1 MSKKSEF
8 SWIWKQGG
16 HYKMS
21 KIIAT
26 SAIRGAYK
34 IIEKADKIL
43 QDSIKKHGAEQHIE
57 FPNTGYYLP
66 IIYSMT
72 GIAVE
77 KLSDAQKVM
86 EEIKKLLPPIPSE
99 KLWLPY
105 LGGTLDAG
113 IATIWA
119 EEIIEVIKYLDGP
132 PPVDGIWVGAATDV
146 IIRERG
152 IEFVDGTAPGFAAC
166 VGACS
171 DSSNAV
177 KIARELQEK
186 NIYVFMTGSTDG
198 KSMSEQLVE
207 EGVELGWNTRLIP
220 FGKDI
225 TSTIYA
231 LGFAARA
238 ALSFGGVQ
246 AGDYKRMLQY
256 NKDRV
261 FAFVLALGEV
271 DEEKYA
277 NAAGAISFGFP
288 TIADT
293 PIPEILPRGVCTY
306 EHVVSNIPDEEIVSR
321 AIEVRGLKITVDKVD
336 IPVAFGPAFEGERVR
351 KEDTYVEFGG
361 NRSEVV
367 EFLHMAESSEIED
380 GKIEVFGPEVDD
392 MPPDSVLPL
401 GIEVLVYGRKMQTD
415 FEPVMERQ
423 IHYFINY
430 ATGIFHMGQ
439 RDIIWVRF
447 SKEAVKNGFKIK
459 HLGTILHAKMHSTF
473 GNIMDKIQVKIFTNP
488 EDVAVLKQKAKG
500 VFKLRDERLRTLTDE
515 SVDIFYSCSLCQSF
529 APNHVCAISPER
541 PGLCGAYNWLDCR
554 AAFEINP
561 TGPNQ
566 PIKKGE
572 TLDERLGK
580 WKGVNEFI
588 YKISNQK
595 LESFSAYSMM
605 VDPMTSCGCFEVII
619 TILPIT
625 NGVMAVNREYSEM
638 TPCGMKFSTIAGMV
652 GGGIQTPGFIGVS
665 KYFIGSKKF
674 ILADG
679 GLKRLVWMP
688 KQLKEEIL
696 ALLES
701 RSAEMGIPDFVSKIA
716 TEEEAAT
723 EEEVLQWIAKVNHP
737 VIEMEPMM

>member
-1 MSKKSEF
+1 
-8 SWIWKQGG
+8 
-16 HYKMS
+16 MS

-26 SAIRGAYK
+26 SAIKGAYK
-34 IIEKADKIL
+34 IVKKAEEIL
-43 QDSIKKHGAEQHIE
+43 KNSIDKHGPEQKIE

-77 KLSDAQKVM
+77 TLSDAVKVI
-86 EEIKKLLPPIPSE
+86 EEAKKLLPAVPAE

-113 IATIWA
+113 IATLWA
-119 EEIIEVIKYLDGP
+119 EEIIEAIKYLDGP
-132 PPVDGIWVGAATDV
+132 SPVEGIWLGAATDV

-166 VGACS
+166 VGACK
-171 DSSNAV
+171 DNKTAV

-186 NIYVFMTGSTDG
+186 NIYVFISGNTNGI
-198 KSMSEQLVE
+198 SMAEQLYE
-207 EGVELGWNTRLIP
+207 EGVELGWDTRLVP

-225 TSTIYA
+225 TATVYS

-246 AGDYKRMLQY
+246 PGDYRRMLLY

-277 NAAGAISFGFP
+277 NAAGAINFGFP

-306 EHVVSNIPDEEIVSR
+306 EHVVSNIPDEEIVSK

-336 IPVAFGPAFEGERVR
+336 IPVAFGAAFEGERVR
-351 KEDTYVEFGG
+351 KENTYIEFGG
-361 NRSEVV
+361 NITEAV
-367 EFLHMAESSEIED
+367 EYLHMADSSEVED

-392 MPPDSVLPL
+392 VSEGSALPL
-401 GIEVLVYGRKMQTD
+401 GIEVLVSGRKMQED

-439 RDIIWVRF
+439 RDIVWVRF
-447 SKEAVKNGFKIK
+447 SKDAVKSGFKIR
-459 HLGTILHAKMHSTF
+459 HLGVIIHAKMHSTF
-473 GNIMDKIQVKIFTNP
+473 ANIMDKIQIKIYTNP
-488 EDVAVLKQKAKG
+488 EDVSELKHRAKEA
-500 VFKLRDERLRTLTDE
+500 FRIRDERLKTLTDE
-515 SVDIFYSCSLCQSF
+515 TVDTFYSCTLCQSF
-529 APNHVCAISPER
+529 APNHVCVVSPER
-541 PGLCGAYNWLDCR
+541 PGLCGAYNWLDCK

-561 TGPNQ
+561 AGPNQ
-566 PIKKGE
+566 PIKKSE
-572 TLDERLGK
+572 TIDENLGI
-580 WKGVNEFI
+580 WKGVNEFV
-588 YKISNQK
+588 YKASHQK

-605 VDPMTSCGCFEVII
+605 VDPMTSCGCFEVIV
-619 TILPIT
+619 TILPTT
-625 NGVMAVNREYSEM
+625 NGVMAVNREYSDM

-652 GGGIQTPGFIGVS
+652 GGGIQTPGFIGIS
-665 KYFIGSKKF
+665 KYFIASKKF
-674 ILADG
+674 IRADG

-688 KQLKEEIL
+688 RQLKEEIGQ
-696 ALLES
+696 LLKE
-701 RSAEMGIPDFVSKIA
+701 RAEEMGMPDFVDKIA
-716 TEEEAAT
+716 TEENATT
-723 EEEVLQWIAKVNHP
+723 EEEVLKWMMDVGHP
-737 VIEMEPMM
+737 ALEMEPIM

>member
-1 MSKKSEF
+1 
-8 SWIWKQGG
+8 
-16 HYKMS
+16 MS

-26 SAIRGAYK
+26 SAIKGANK
-34 IIEKADKIL
+34 IIEKAEKTLKNAID
-43 QDSIKKHGAEQHIE
+43 KHGPEQRIE

-72 GIAVE
+72 GITVE
-77 KLSDAQKVM
+77 KLSDAK
-86 EEIKKLLPPIPSE
+86 EILGEAKKLLPPVPSE

-113 IATIWA
+113 IATLWA
-119 EEIIEVIKYLDGP
+119 EEIIEVIKYMDGP
-132 PPVDGIWVGAATDV
+132 SPVEGIWLGAATDV

-166 VGACS
+166 VGACK
-171 DSSNAV
+171 DSKTAV

-198 KSMSEQLVE
+198 KTMSEQLME
-207 EGVELGWNTRLIP
+207 EGVELGWDTRLVP

-225 TSTIYA
+225 TATIYA

-246 AGDYKRMLQY
+246 AGDFRRMLLY

-277 NAAGAISFGFP
+277 NAAGAINFGFP

-306 EHVVSNIPDEEIVSR
+306 EHVVSNVPDEEIVSK

-336 IPVAFGPAFEGERVR
+336 IPVAFGAAFEGERVR
-351 KEDTYVEFGG
+351 KEDTYIEFGG
-361 NRSEVV
+361 NISEAI
-367 EFLHMAESSEIED
+367 EFLHMADSSEVED
-380 GKIEVFGPEVDD
+380 GKVEVFGPEVDD
-392 MPPDSVLPL
+392 VQVGSALPL
-401 GIEVLVYGRKMQTD
+401 GIEVLVYGRKMQSD

-439 RDIIWVRF
+439 RDISWIRF
-447 SKEAVKNGFKIK
+447 SKEAVKSGFKIR
-459 HLGTILHAKMHSTF
+459 HLGVILHAKMHSTF
-473 GNIMDKIQVKIFTNP
+473 GNIMDKIQIKLYTNP
-488 EDVAVLKQKAKG
+488 EDVAILKQKAKE
-500 VFKLRDERLRTLTDE
+500 VFRQRDERLRTLTDE
-515 SVDIFYSCSLCQSF
+515 SVDTFYSCTLCQSF

-541 PGLCGAYNWLDCR
+541 PGLCGAYNWLDCK

-561 TGPNQ
+561 VGPNQ
-566 PIKKGE
+566 PIKKGD
-572 TLDERLGK
+572 TLDERMGI
-580 WKGVNEFI
+580 WKGVNEFV
-588 YKISNQK
+588 YKVSHQK

-605 VDPMTSCGCFEVII
+605 SDPMTSCGCFEVIV
-619 TILPIT
+619 TILPTT
-625 NGVMAVNREYSEM
+625 NGVMAVNREFSEM

-665 KYFIGSKKF
+665 KYFICSKKF
-674 ILADG
+674 IRADG
-679 GLKRLVWMP
+679 GLRRLVWMP
-688 KQLKEEIL
+688 KQLKEEIRG
-696 ALLES
+696 LLQE
-701 RSAEMGIPDFVSKIA
+701 RAEEMGIPDFLDKIA
-716 TEEEAAT
+716 TEENAAT
-723 EEEVLQWIAKVNHP
+723 EEEVLKWIMDANHP
-737 VIEMEPMM
+737 VLEMEPIM

>member
-1 MSKKSEF
+1 
-8 SWIWKQGG
+8 
-16 HYKMS
+16 MS

-26 SAIRGAYK
+26 SAIKGAYR
-34 IIEKADKIL
+34 IIEKAEDLLKAS
-43 QDSIKKHGAEQHIE
+43 QEKHGPDKTLE

-72 GIAVE
+72 GMAVE
-77 KLSDAQKVM
+77 KLSDAEKVL
-86 EEIKKLLPPIPSE
+86 EETRKLLPPVPAE

-113 IATIWA
+113 IATLWA
-119 EEIIEVIKYLDGP
+119 EEIIEAIKYIDGP
-132 PPVDGIWVGAATDV
+132 SPVEGIWLGAATDV

-166 VGACS
+166 VGACKES
-171 DSSNAV
+171 KIAV

-198 KSMSEQLVE
+198 KTMSEQLME
-207 EGVELGWNTRLIP
+207 EGVELGWDTRLVP

-225 TSTIYA
+225 TATIYS

-246 AGDYKRMLQY
+246 PGDYRRMLLY

-277 NAAGAISFGFP
+277 NAAGAINFGFP

-306 EHVVSNIPDEEIVSR
+306 EHVVSNIPDEEIVTR

-336 IPVAFGPAFEGERVR
+336 IPVSFGAAFEGERVR
-351 KEDTYVEFGG
+351 KENTYIEFGG
-361 NRSEVV
+361 NVTEAV
-367 EFLHMAESSEIED
+367 EFLHMAESSEVED

-392 MPPDSVLPL
+392 MPEGSALPL
-401 GIEVLVYGRKMQTD
+401 GIEVLVYGRKMQQD

-439 RDIIWVRF
+439 RDISWIRF
-447 SKEAVKNGFKIK
+447 SKDAVKSGFKIK
-459 HLGTILHAKMHSTF
+459 HIGTILHAKMHSTF
-473 GNIMDKIQVKIFTNP
+473 GNIMDKIQVKIYTNP
-488 EDVAVLKQKAKG
+488 EDVAVLKQKAKD
-500 VFKLRDERLRTLTDE
+500 VFRYRDERLRTLTDE
-515 SVDIFYSCSLCQSF
+515 TVDTFYSCTLCQSF
-529 APNHVCAISPER
+529 APDHLCAISPER
-541 PGLCGAYNWLDCR
+541 PGLCGAYNWLDWG

-572 TLDERLGK
+572 IIDEKLGI
-580 WKGVNEFI
+580 WKGINEFI
-588 YKISNQK
+588 YKASHQK

-605 VDPMTSCGCFEVII
+605 VDPMTSCGCFEVIV
-619 TILPIT
+619 TILPTT
-625 NGVMAVNREYSEM
+625 NGVMAVNPEFSEM

-652 GGGIQTPGFIGVS
+652 GGGIQTPGFIGIS
-665 KYFIGSKKF
+665 KYFIASKKF
-674 ILADG
+674 IRADG

-688 KQLKEEIL
+688 KQLKEEIGE
-696 ALLES
+696 LLKE
-701 RSAEMGIPDFVSKIA
+701 RAEELDMPDFLDKIA
-716 TEEEAAT
+716 TEENATT
-723 EEEVLQWIAKVNHP
+723 EEEVLKWMADIGHP
-737 VIEMEPMM
+737 ALEMEPIM

>member
-1 MSKKSEF
+1 
-8 SWIWKQGG
+8 
-16 HYKMS
+16 MS

-26 SAIRGAYK
+26 SAIKGAYR
-34 IIEKADKIL
+34 IVEQAEKTLKDA
-43 QDSIKKHGAEQHIE
+43 IKKHGPDQHIE

-72 GIAVE
+72 GTAVE
-77 KLSDAQKVM
+77 KLSDAEKVL
-86 EEIKKLLPPIPSE
+86 EECMKLLPSVPPD

-113 IATIWA
+113 IATLWA

-132 PPVDGIWVGAATDV
+132 SPVEGIWLGAATDV

-166 VGACS
+166 VGACK
-171 DSSNAV
+171 DNKTAV

-198 KSMSEQLVE
+198 KTMSEQLMD
-207 EGVELGWNTRLIP
+207 EGVELGWDTRLVP
-220 FGKDI
+220 FGRSI
-225 TSTIYA
+225 TATIYA

-238 ALSFGGVQ
+238 AMSFGGVQ
-246 AGDYKRMLQY
+246 PGDYRRMLIY

-277 NAAGAISFGFP
+277 NAAGAINFGFP
-288 TIADT
+288 TVANT

-306 EHVVSNIPDEEIVSR
+306 EHVVSNIADEEIVSK
-321 AIEVRGLKITVDKVD
+321 AIEIRGLKITVDKVD
-336 IPVAFGPAFEGERVR
+336 IPVAFGAAFEGERVR
-351 KEDTYVEFGG
+351 KEDTYIEFGG
-361 NRSEVV
+361 NRSEAV
-367 EFLHMAESSEIED
+367 EFLHMAESSEVED
-380 GKIEVFGPEVDD
+380 GKIEVFGPEDD
-392 MPPDSVLPL
+392 DVQVGGTLPL
-401 GIEVLVYGRKMQTD
+401 GIEVLVYGRKMQED

-439 RDIIWVRF
+439 RDISWIRF
-447 SKEAVKNGFKIK
+447 SKDAVKSGFKIR

-473 GNIMDKIQVKIFTNP
+473 GNIMDKIQIKIYTNP
-488 EDVAVLKQKAKG
+488 EDVAILKQKAKE
-500 VFKLRDERLRTLTDE
+500 VFRHRDERLRSLVDE
-515 SVDIFYSCSLCQSF
+515 TVDTFYSCSLCQSF

-541 PGLCGAYNWLDCR
+541 PGLCGAYNWLDCK

-561 TGPNQ
+561 VGPNQ

-572 TLDERLGK
+572 VIDEKLGI
-580 WKGVNEFI
+580 WKGVNEFV
-588 YKISNQK
+588 YKASHQK

-605 VDPMTSCGCFEVII
+605 ADPMTSCGCFEVIV
-619 TILPIT
+619 TILPVT
-625 NGVMAVNREYSEM
+625 NGVMAVNREFPDM

-652 GGGIQTPGFIGVS
+652 GGGIQTPGFIGIS
-665 KYFIGSKKF
+665 KYFICSKKF
-674 ILADG
+674 IRADG

-688 KQLKEEIL
+688 KMLKEEIRE
-696 ALLES
+696 LLQE
-701 RSAEMGIPDFVSKIA
+701 RAEEMDMPDFVDKIA
-716 TEEEAAT
+716 TEENAVT
-723 EEEVLQWIAKVNHP
+723 EEEVLKWITDVNHP
-737 VIEMEPMM
+737 VLEMEPIM

>member
-1 MSKKSEF
+1 
-8 SWIWKQGG
+8 
-16 HYKMS
+16 MS

-26 SAIRGAYK
+26 SAIKGAYK
-34 IIEKADKIL
+34 IMEKAEHIL
-43 QDSIKKHGAEQHIE
+43 KGSIQEHGPDQRIE

-77 KLSDAQKVM
+77 KLSDAEKVL
-86 EEIKKLLPPIPSE
+86 EEARKLLPPVPSD

-113 IATIWA
+113 ITTLWA

-132 PPVDGIWVGAATDV
+132 SPADGIWLGAATDV

-166 VGACS
+166 VGACE
-171 DSSNAV
+171 DSKNAV

-198 KSMSEQLVE
+198 KTMSEQLIE
-207 EGVELGWNTRLIP
+207 EGVELGWNTRLVP

-225 TSTIYA
+225 TATIYA

-246 AGDYKRMLQY
+246 PGDYKRMLQY

-288 TIADT
+288 TIANTD
-293 PIPEILPRGVCTY
+293 IPEILPRGVCTY
-306 EHVVSNIPDEEIVSR
+306 EHVVSNIPDEEIVTK
-321 AIEVRGLKITVDKVD
+321 AIEIRGLKITIDKVD
-336 IPVAFGPAFEGERVR
+336 VPVAFGPAFEGERVR
-351 KEDTYVEFGG
+351 KEDTYLEFGG
-361 NRSEVV
+361 NKSEAV
-367 EFLHMAESSEIED
+367 EFLHIAESSEVED
-380 GKIEVFGPEVDD
+380 GKIEVFGPEVDEV
-392 MPPDSVLPL
+392 PEGSVLPL
-401 GIEVLVYGRKMQTD
+401 GVEVLVYGRKMQAD

-423 IHYFINY
+423 IHYFTNY

-439 RDIIWVRF
+439 RDISWVRF
-447 SKEAVKNGFKIK
+447 SKEAVKSGFKIK
-459 HLGTILHAKMHSTF
+459 HLGTIYHAKMHSTF
-473 GNIMDKIQVKIFTNP
+473 GNIMDKIQIKIYTNP
-488 EDVAVLKQKAKG
+488 EDVATLKQKAKE
-500 VFKLRDERLRTLTDE
+500 VFRVRDERLKTLTDE
-515 SVDIFYSCSLCQSF
+515 SVDTFYSCTLCQSF

-541 PGLCGAYNWLDCR
+541 PGLCGAYNWLDCK
-554 AAFEINP
+554 AAFEITP

-566 PIKKGE
+566 PIKKGD
-572 TLDERLGK
+572 TIDQRLGI
-580 WKGVNEFI
+580 WKGVNEFV
-588 YKISNQK
+588 YKSSHQK

-605 VDPMTSCGCFEVII
+605 VDPMTSCGCFEVIV
-619 TILPIT
+619 TILPTT
-625 NGVMAVNREYSEM
+625 NGIMAVNREFSEM

-652 GGGIQTPGFIGVS
+652 GGGIQTPGFIGIS

-696 ALLES
+696 GLLQV
-701 RSAEMGIPDFVSKIA
+701 RAGEMEMPDFIDKIA
-716 TEEEAAT
+716 TEENATT
-723 EEEVLQWIAKVNHP
+723 EEEVFEWITKVNHP
-737 VIEMEPMM
+737 ALAMEPLM